1 MANTKVSLLR
11 KCKTNDG
18 WRYYP
23 VAISTNGKVKPNA
36 VLIDGVEH
44 TFPVGHYV
52 LRSYAGSKTVWTR
65 VKGGSTEANDA
76 LKQASKR
83 ANAVAVAEDA
93 GVQVVVDPQR
103 KALRKE
109 WSSFVLAAIDR
120 ESFEAAE
127 MYARTLNEWLYDCCT
142 KSYADELT
150 REDITKH
157 NRHLRARGAS
167 ARTVHNRHVHVRS
180 FLVYLGLDA
189 KALCGKAPKVEKT
202 LPEIFEPVPL
212 AKFFASLTSEYD
224 RLLYTLLLQT
234 GLRDKEARHLERVDI
249 STAQCTLKVV
259 SKPRYKHKIKDAEER
274 ELPLSDEL
282 VAMLQAYLSQLPS
295 SYRLVFG
302 RDKGKRDAP
311 NSSMLYDLKI
321 LAREAG
327 VLCGTCEQCVS
338 GTGCERWFLHK
349 FRATYCT
356 TLLRDGRDI
365 VTVQKMMGH
374 SDLASTLRY
383 VRPAEAP
390 LVRERMN
397 AIKWY

>member
-11 KCKTNDG
+11 KCKTVEG

-23 VAISTNGKVKPNA
+23 VAMSANGKVKPNK

-44 TFPVGHYV
+44 MFPVGHYV

-76 LKQASKR
+76 LRRASKR

-93 GVQVVVDPQR
+93 GIQVIADPQR
-103 KALRKE
+103 KLLRKE
-109 WSSFVLAAIDR
+109 WSNFVLAAMDR
-120 ESFEAAE
+120 ESFESAE
-127 MYARTLNEWLYDCCT
+127 NYARTLNDWLYCCCT
-142 KSYADELT
+142 KTYADELIQ
-150 REDITKH
+150 EDITKH
-157 NRHLRARGAS
+157 HRYLRARGAS
-167 ARTVHNRHVHVRS
+167 PRTVRNRHMYLRS
-180 FLVYLGLDA
+180 FLLYLGLDA
-189 KALCGKAPKVEKT
+189 KALCGKAPKVDKT
-202 LPEIFEPVPL
+202 LPEIFEREPL
-212 AKFFASLTSEYD
+212 ARFFASLTTDYD
-224 RLLYTLLLQT
+224 RLLYNLLLQT
-234 GLRDKEARHLERVDI
+234 GLRDKEARHLEWVDI
-249 STAQCTLKVV
+249 SYAQCTLKVV

-274 ELPLSDEL
+274 ELPLTGEL
-282 VAMLQAYLSQLPS
+282 VAMLQAYGSQLPP

-311 NSSMLYDLKI
+311 NSSMLYNLKI

-327 VLCGTCEQCVS
+327 VLCGTCEQCFA

-356 TLLRDGRDI
+356 TLLRDGMDI

-383 VRPAEAP
+383 VRPAEAS

-397 AIKWY
+397 TITWY